1 MKMSLR
7 GVVENLEE
15 TPSSQLRAFW
25 RDTPGAAET
34 ISAPLPSEAKALLP
48 NANKA
53 DEAADSPPLRAT
65 TADALALSIA
75 DAIILLRNL
84 DFLHGYLTAKGGGG

>member
-1 MKMSLR
+1 MSLR

-34 ISAPLPSEAKALLP
+34 MSVPVASEAKALLP
-48 NANKA
+48 KLA
-53 DEAADSPPLRAT
+53 DAATKTAASTPRRAT
-65 TADALALSIA
+65 AADALALCIA
-75 DAIILLRNL
+75 DAIIALRIL
-84 DFLHGYLTAKGGGG
+84 EPLCTRP